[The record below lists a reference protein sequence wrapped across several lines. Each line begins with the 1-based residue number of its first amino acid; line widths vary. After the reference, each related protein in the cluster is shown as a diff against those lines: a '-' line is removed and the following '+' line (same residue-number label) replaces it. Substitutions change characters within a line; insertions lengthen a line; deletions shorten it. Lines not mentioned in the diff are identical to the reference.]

1 MARSFNGT
9 TDIINL
15 VASSVLD
22 ITTQLAISVWINPGG
37 NSGTNPIVGNG
48 AGGAGGRNF
57 VLDMRTTQSAI
68 EISTGVSSSFG
79 EMRVTGLTLNTGTW
93 YHIAFSIDW
102 TQVPWTG
109 TMYLNGVS
117 QSVSNVGAVNSG
129 TPNASSGTRA
139 IGADGV
145 NFSTISVADIAIW
158 KGILLTATEALGLS
172 KGIRPYNFRRSSLLA
187 YWPLDGLASPE
198 PDISLTKDNGT
209 LTGTALSF
217 GPPFA
222 PFTPR
227 WPQMIQPPPP
237 TFQAAWARSKN
248 IVVEGVAT

>member
-102 TQVPWTG
+102 
-109 TMYLNGVS
+109 
-117 QSVSNVGAVNSG
+117 SG
-129 TPNASSGTRA
+129 
-139 IGADGV
+139 
-145 NFSTISVADIAIW
+145 
-158 KGILLTATEALGLS
+158 K
-172 KGIRPYNFRRSSLLA
+172 
-187 YWPLDGLASPE
+187 E
-198 PDISLTKDNGT
+198 PDIAGYHRLKHGLQWRGPSSDRQLGCWSCTVYGSDRSAQRSDRAIRVSNGIRALVVVDDSHRPVHRRDSLSRNCERRAIRG
-209 LTGTALSF
+209 G
-217 GPPFA
+217 G
-222 PFTPR
+222 
-227 WPQMIQPPPP
+227 
-237 TFQAAWARSKN
+237 
-248 IVVEGVAT
+248 